1 MHRRSPSLFAGAG
14 SGWLACIVSKVRKRV
29 RGFAVPGIFFLLLA
43 VVMGACAPQGDT
55 MGGSRISVYSTAYL
69 TEDNQI
75 AYAAHAGSRP
85 KPRPAPAPAPEWRWE
100 GDGVLGQ
107 PSIVINLGSQTAVF
121 YKAGREVGR
130 APVSTGRE
138 GYSTPTGS
146 FQVIQKNKHHVS
158 NLYGDYVDR
167 AGNVVKANVGVNRDK
182 RPPGT
187 SFRGAPM
194 PYFMRIHGGVGMHAG
209 YLPGYPA
216 SHGCIRLPRGAAQRF
231 FESAPVGTPVRVVY

>member
-1 MHRRSPSLFAGAG
+1 MSRECLGAMIRSIIICATAI
-14 SGWLACIVSKVRKRV
+14 LALSS
-29 RGFAVPGIFFLLLA
+29 
-43 VVMGACAPQGDT
+43 CASQGDSRP
-55 MGGSRISVYSTAYL
+55 SRISVYSTAYL

-75 AYAAHAGSRP
+75 AYASHAGSRP
-85 KPRPAPAPAPEWRWE
+85 ATTPKPAENWTWR
-100 GDGVLGQ
+100 GDGVLGD
-107 PSIVINLGSQTAVF
+107 PSIVINLGSQEAVF
-121 YKAGREVGR
+121 FKGGREVGR

-146 FQVIQKNKHHVS
+146 FKVIQKNKNHVS
-158 NLYGDYVDR
+158 NLYGDYVD
-167 AGNVVKANVGVNRDK
+167 ASGNIVKANIGVKTHK

-216 SHGCIRLPRGAAQRF
+216 SHGCIRLPKAAAKRF
-231 FESAPVGTPVRVVY
+231 FENTPLGTPVSVVH